1 MERNPLFTKE
11 KADFIF
17 KRVQKYYDQQAYQQ
31 ALDEFEQNR
40 ELLGSVLNIGSQM
53 SLNKIILK
61 SVVNLMYDAFEV
73 DGDLSKFSSLFA
85 QHKTLIE
92 LHTERKTYELL
103 HKYKLEKESN
113 PNFKSKSEYNNK
125 TVPYDNEVFP
135 DEGVLQLSIKS
146 SMDKTPSAKD
156 IEQDFLDSIEK
167 PSFQFGHLTE
177 EEMETPTE
185 VIRSNV
191 NAKAI
196 HEDFFKSIRP
206 PELPHHSADPDADIE
221 QIRFDDPTLAETKKK
236 KSSTKGAIDPEK
248 TQIFEQLSLSDEQLT
263 PPKKNS
269 KATKKEVVIEP
280 ISIKGTVL
288 DKDHA
293 PGKQDPTTKALR
305 EKILDLESKL
315 NDEDKTASKKEV
327 TPKNKTTAK
336 KEPEPEKP
344 TPTCVK
350 ERREI
355 MENGHKRT
363 ETIHRSGG
371 KITEIVIDGYS
382 LSENKK
388 AASRKKKKTKEQ
400 PHQENRSRNKEPQR
414 SANAAKKGDAPT
426 HKKNKHHTKKESN
439 PFVLL
444 VLICILALIVF
455 GGYKLL
461 TKNNE
466 PNQTPNVSDAG
477 EPNDNTDSNNSTE
490 PSDNSSE
497 TNDNSNSKPQEPA
510 IEPAD
515 EAASYLLPSHER
527 ELTDADLEGMS
538 KAQVRYAINE
548 LFARHGWNFGGSGQ
562 MFDYFSKKSWYKPD
576 ESMTSAANAENKF
589 SAIERANLRFLTT
602 KFKSM

>member
-103 HKYKLEKESN
+103 HKYKLERESN

-146 SMDKTPSAKD
+146 STDKTESAKD

-167 PSFQFGHLTE
+167 PSFQFGQLTE
-177 EEMETPTE
+177 EELETPTE

-196 HEDFFKSIRP
+196 YEDFFKSIRP

-221 QIRFDDPTLAETKKK
+221 QIRFDAPALAEPKKK
-236 KSSTKGAIDPEK
+236 KTSKKAAIDLEK
-248 TQIFEQLSLSDEQLT
+248 TQVFEQLSLSEEQLT
-263 PPKKNS
+263 PPKRSS
-269 KATKKEVVIEP
+269 KTKEKEVVIEP
-280 ISIKGTVL
+280 ISIKGTIL
-288 DKDHA
+288 DKNHV
-293 PGKQDPTTKALR
+293 PGKQDPATKALR

-315 NDEDKTASKKEV
+315 NDDKTASKKEAV
-327 TPKNKTTAK
+327 QKKETAVK
-336 KEPEPEKP
+336 KEPAPEP

-350 ERREI
+350 ERREV
-355 MENGHKRT
+355 MENGQKRT

-388 AASRKKKKTKEQ
+388 AASQKKKKPKEQ
-400 PHQENRSRNKEPQR
+400 PQQENRSKNKEPQR
-414 SANAAKKGDAPT
+414 SAAKKGAAAT
-426 HKKNKHHTKKESN
+426 HKKSKHHTKKENN

-466 PNQTPNVSDAG
+466 PNQTPNVSGTA
-477 EPNDNTDSNNSTE
+477 EPNANTDPNDSSE
-490 PSDNSSE
+490 PSDNSGE
-497 TNDNSNSKPQEPA
+497 TNDSSGTEPQEPVT
-510 IEPAD
+510 EPTD
-515 EAASYLLPSHER
+515 EASSYLLPSHER

-538 KAQVRYAINE
+538 KAELRYAINE

-562 MFDYFSKKSWYKPD
+562 MFDYFSKKNWYKPD
-576 ESMTSAANAENKF
+576 ASMTSSANAENKF

-602 KFKSM
+602 KYKSM